1 MEEEY
6 LPVFEQ
12 ADTKEQPPKSKKKIG
27 AVQVVL
33 VQCICCAVLILFF
46 WLFKLLGGNAYLQ
59 LKEAFEGALQENTLL
74 ETVSGLLDEGTMKEN
89 AQTDIVD
96 D

>member
-12 ADTKEQPPKSKKKIG
+12 ADTKEQPRKSKKKIG
-27 AVQVVL
+27 TVQVVL
-33 VQCICCAVLILFF
+33 VQCICCAVLVLFF

-59 LKEAFEGALQENTLL
+59 LKEAFEGALKENTLL

-89 AQTDIVD
+89 AQTDAVD